1 MPHVR
6 VSLKIALLVISLLPA
21 CFIPASA
28 QTRKPA
34 STSPEELHGGIEIG
48 AKGIKSIA
56 VRITGDERGYS
67 VNILNTEVLN
77 TTIVQTKNGKF
88 TPEAIRETGSV
99 TQRFYQRLRQDYRI
113 PPEQIHI
120 AGSSGLIGDNPQEL
134 ADEVRKRTGQ
144 EMTFL
149 DVETEA
155 QLRIAGSI
163 PRRYR
168 VGSTWYDNRSV
179 AVLLDIGSGDAKG
192 GYQVLRQTVAGA
204 PEYDYIT
211 WGIPKGTVTFTN
223 EVSKAAGETADY
235 QTFARRAQSLS
246 PESVRA
252 LLRSEVGRKPGL
264 INRRRVYLSGGIVW
278 SMMTLLRPEDRSTF
292 TPVTVDDINTFYNRA
307 ITNPEALLNPDL
319 SRIRDRA
326 LRQEAE
332 REVESVRNTFTPKNL
347 IAGAEILR
355 AVAVEMNLTGKQ
367 MYYARYGY
375 LAWILSYVRL
385 QAEK

>member
-1 MPHVR
+1 MLFPVCLLSVPSVR
-6 VSLKIALLVISLLPA
+6 
-21 CFIPASA
+21 A
-28 QTRKPA
+28 QTKEPA
-34 STSPEELHGGIEIG
+34 STSAEELHGGIEIG
-48 AKGIKSIA
+48 AKGIKSVA
-56 VRITGDERGYS
+56 VRIVGDERGYS
-67 VNILNTEVLN
+67 VNILNADILN

-88 TPEAIRETGSV
+88 TPEAIRDTGSV

-120 AGSSGLIGDNPQEL
+120 VGSSGLIGDNSQDL
-134 ADEVRKRTGQ
+134 AEEVRKRTGQ

-168 VGSTWYDNRSV
+168 IGATWYDNRGV
-179 AVLLDIGSGDAKG
+179 AVLIDIGSGDTKG
-192 GYQVLRQTVAGA
+192 GYQLLRRVAGGA

-223 EVSKAAGETADY
+223 EISKAAGETADY
-235 QTFARRAQSLS
+235 QTFAKRAQALS

-252 LLRSEVGRKPGL
+252 ILRNEVARKPGL
-264 INRRRVYLSGGIVW
+264 INRKRIYLSGGIVW
-278 SMMTLLRPEDRSTF
+278 TMMTLIRPEDRSTF
-292 TPVTVDDINTFYNRA
+292 TPVTADDITNFYNRA

-319 SRIRDRA
+319 SRIRNKA

-355 AVAVEMNLTGKQ
+355 AVAGEMRLAGKQ
-367 MYYARYGY
+367 IYYARYGY

>member
-1 MPHVR
+1 MR

-21 CFIPASA
+21 CFIYASA
-28 QTRKPA
+28 QTRRPA

-134 ADEVRKRTGQ
+134 AEEVRKRTGQ

-155 QLRIAGSI
+155 QLRVAGSI

-168 VGSTWYDNRSV
+168 VGNTWHDNRSV
-179 AVLLDIGSGDAKG
+179 AVLIDIGSGDAKG

-264 INRRRVYLSGGIVW
+264 INRKRIYLSGGIVW
-278 SMMTLLRPEDRSTF
+278 SMMTLIRPEDRSTF
-292 TPVTVDDINTFYNRA
+292 TPVTVDDINYFYNRA

-355 AVAVEMNLTGKQ
+355 AMAAEMNLTGKQ